1 MNHLRVLTCSFIFFP
16 FRFDPDKEIES
27 LEKQEEEE
35 KKKHGEGEE
44 VANEEEIEGSDRK
57 SSTLPR

>member
-16 FRFDPDKEIES
+16 FRFDPDKEIGS

-35 KKKHGEGEE
+35 KKKKT
-44 VANEEEIEGSDRK
+44 RK
-57 SSTLPR
+57 ARILPFWRQFSWDGRDFLTY